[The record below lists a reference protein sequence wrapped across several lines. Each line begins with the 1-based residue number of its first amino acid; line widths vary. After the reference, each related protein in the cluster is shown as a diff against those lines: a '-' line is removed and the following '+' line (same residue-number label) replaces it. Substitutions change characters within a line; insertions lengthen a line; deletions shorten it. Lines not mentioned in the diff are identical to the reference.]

1 MKVFFN
7 TFSKSLSNDY
17 VILNEID
24 SNLLLL
30 LVSPTH
36 QSNAYRTLQSQEAGG
51 GDEDLSSLQ
60 QPIHLGKRAPF
71 SSWAGK
77 RAPFSSWAG
86 KRAPFSSW
94 AGKRAPFR

>member
-1 MKVFFN
+1 MKS
-7 TFSKSLSNDY
+7 TPTSSSPPGLS
-17 VILNEID
+17 
-24 SNLLLL
+24 
-30 LVSPTH
+30 H

-51 GDEDLSSLQ
+51 DEDSSSLQ
-60 QPIHLGKRAPF
+60 QPIHLSKRAPF